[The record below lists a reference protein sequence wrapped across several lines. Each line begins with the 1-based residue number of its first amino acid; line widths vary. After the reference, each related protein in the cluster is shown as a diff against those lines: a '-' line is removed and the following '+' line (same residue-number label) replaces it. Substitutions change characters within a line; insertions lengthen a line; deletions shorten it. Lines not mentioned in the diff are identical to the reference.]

1 MTTASVIR
9 VVIVMG
15 VFIASSA
22 LADDTVAGSGEQIY
36 QRWCTACHGAGADK
50 PGTGALEFKYKGAV
64 PAELEKRV
72 DLSADLVKYFVR
84 HGVSI
89 MPPFRK
95 TEITDAEL
103 DALARYLSK
112 K

>member
-1 MTTASVIR
+1 MTAFIRRLIAASVL
-9 VVIVMG
+9 
-15 VFIASSA
+15 IASST
-22 LADDTVAGSGEQIY
+22 LADETAAVSGKQIFEL
-36 QRWCTACHGAGADK
+36 WCTACHGAGPDK

-64 PAELEKRV
+64 PAELEQRV

-84 HGVSI
+84 HGVSV

-103 DALARYLSK
+103 DALARYLAK
-112 K
+112 Q